1 MEKQDRHRVAIF
13 TCAGGSNTGQTA
25 NAAGVKLAQAG
36 LGYLACLAGV
46 GAGAENTLKK
56 LAQAQKVVVIDGCPV
71 ACAKGMLEKAGVKVD
86 CHVEVM
92 ALGVKKDLGV
102 LVPDPAA
109 VARVCEAV
117 KEEMKRRGSKAG

>member
-1 MEKQDRHRVAIF
+1 MCRRLKYRPDRQRRGGK
-13 TCAGGSNTGQTA
+13 AG
-25 NAAGVKLAQAG
+25 AGG
-36 LGYLACLAGV
+36 LGYLACWAGV

-56 LAQAQKVVVIDGCPV
+56 LAQAETVVVIGGCPV

-102 LVPDPAA
+102 LAPDQAA
-109 VARVCEAV
+109 VTRVYEAV
-117 KEEMKRRGSKAG
+117 KQQTERRGSKAG